1 MYETYTALLI
11 VDIQAGSFRE
21 TEPLFKGD
29 ELLKNVQLLISKARL
44 TQTPIVYMKYNDGPG
59 KPLEQGTSGWE
70 IHSSITPLVKDI
82 IIEKDY
88 PDSFHMTNLHQELA
102 ARKIKRIVITGIQSE
117 VCVDATCRRAYS
129 LGYEVILVKDGHS
142 TYNSKILPASQI
154 IDHHNDILGQWFS
167 VLKKAD
173 EIEF

>member
-1 MYETYTALLI
+1 MHETNTALLI
-11 VDIQAGSFRE
+11 VDIQAGSFRKA
-21 TEPLFKGD
+21 EPLFKGD
-29 ELLKNVQLLISKARL
+29 ELLKNVRLLISNARL
-44 TQTPIVYMKYNDGPG
+44 TETPIVYMKYNDGPG
-59 KPLEQGTSGWE
+59 KPLEKGTSGWE
-70 IHSSITPLVKDI
+70 IHSSITPSAKDI

-88 PDSFHMTNLHQELA
+88 PDSFHMTNLHQELV
-102 ARKIKRIVITGIQSE
+102 ARKIKRIVITGIRSD

-167 VLKKAD
+167 VIKKAD